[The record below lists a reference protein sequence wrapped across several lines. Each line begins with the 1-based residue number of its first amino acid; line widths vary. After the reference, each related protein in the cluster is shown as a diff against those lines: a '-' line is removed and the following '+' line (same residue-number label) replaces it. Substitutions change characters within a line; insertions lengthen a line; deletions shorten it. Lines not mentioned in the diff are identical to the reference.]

1 MIKKLNFII
10 YSDLFCIVW
19 GLIKIIGCL
28 IELVEPKI
36 LLLILLKYIKLILLL
51 IIFYNIYDIDYVA
64 QKKKK
69 RFWAKVGGR
78 VHDWYK

>member
-69 RFWAKVGGR
+69 KILGQSWRPGPWLV
-78 VHDWYK
+78 